1 MIRQVGLSF
10 LESLKTQNLLVFS
23 NFTIEIYSFF
33 QLSSLSLEKSSQ
45 KNLRQI
51 ESFGFDRV

>member
-10 LESLKTQNLLVFS
+10 LESLKTQNLLFFS
-23 NFTIEIYSFF
+23 KFTIEIYSFF